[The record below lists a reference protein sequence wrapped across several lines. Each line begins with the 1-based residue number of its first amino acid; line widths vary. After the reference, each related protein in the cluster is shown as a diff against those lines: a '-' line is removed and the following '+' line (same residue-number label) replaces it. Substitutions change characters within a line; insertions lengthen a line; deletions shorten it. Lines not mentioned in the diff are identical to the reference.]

1 MTAMAVPAAPAPW
14 PPREFLLLGV
24 SQLAGFGLLALSWL
38 GVSGTTKF
46 SAQVAWTNVGGAGL
60 LVVVAACALWVHRGR
75 TQVGRRLAFAPL
87 LRRSEQALSLW
98 GTPPN
103 PRGPVMVRTGSAETF
118 VSAAGMSHYHRAD
131 CQAVGGKT
139 VTSASAEQHRR
150 QGRQPCGM
158 CEA

>member
-14 PPREFLLLGV
+14 PRRELLLLGA

-46 SAQVAWTNVGGAGL
+46 STQVAWTNVGGAGL
-60 LVVVAACALWVHRGR
+60 LVVVAASALWVHRGR
-75 TQVGRRLAFAPL
+75 TQVGRRLGFAPL
-87 LRRSEQALSLW
+87 LRRGEAAF
-98 GTPPN
+98 
-103 PRGPVMVRTGSAETF
+103 RPVMLKTGSAETF
-118 VSAAGMSHYHRAD
+118 VAAAGMSHYHRPD
-131 CQAVGGKT
+131 CQAVGGKS

>member
-1 MTAMAVPAAPAPW
+1 MTAMAVAAAPAPW
-14 PPREFLLLGV
+14 QRREFLLLGV
-24 SQLAGFGLLALSWL
+24 SQLTGFGLLALSWL

-46 SAQVAWTNVGGAGL
+46 STQVAWTNVGGAGL
-60 LVVVAACALWVHRGR
+60 LVVVAACALWVYRGR
-75 TQVGRRLAFAPL
+75 TQVGRRLVFAPR
-87 LRRSEQALSLW
+87 LRRSESAF
-98 GTPPN
+98 
-103 PRGPVMVRTGSAETF
+103 RPVMVKTDSAETF

-131 CQAVGGKT
+131 CQAVGGKS

>member
-1 MTAMAVPAAPAPW
+1 MTAMALPAAPAPW
-14 PPREFLLLGV
+14 PRREFLLLGA

-46 SAQVAWTNVGGAGL
+46 STQVAWTNVGGAGL
-60 LVVVAACALWVHRGR
+60 LVVVAACALWVYRGR
-75 TQVGRRLAFAPL
+75 TQVGRRLAFAPR
-87 LRRSEQALSLW
+87 LRRSESAF
-98 GTPPN
+98 
-103 PRGPVMVRTGSAETF
+103 RPVMVKTDSAETF

-131 CQAVGGKT
+131 CQAVGGKS

>member
-1 MTAMAVPAAPAPW
+1 MTAMAVSAAPAPW
-14 PPREFLLLGV
+14 PRREFLLLGV
-24 SQLAGFGLLALSWL
+24 SQLTGFGLLALSWL

-46 SAQVAWTNVGGAGL
+46 STQVAWTNVGGAGL
-60 LVVVAACALWVHRGR
+60 LVVVAACALWVYRGR
-75 TQVGRRLAFAPL
+75 TQVGRRLGFAPL
-87 LRRSEQALSLW
+87 LRRGQTSF
-98 GTPPN
+98 
-103 PRGPVMVRTGSAETF
+103 RPVMVKTGSAETF

-131 CQAVGGKT
+131 CQAVGGKS